1 MHRLVFAIALL
12 CTILVALPAPAP
24 AAEVRTAAKRANKP
38 VVTLVAPMRATV
50 GSTLAIRGRGFSRAS
65 RRNTIIF
72 RSPSRRVSF
81 AKPRRSFARKLVVR
95 VPASVERLLRKQ
107 DGDQSKGLPTRIR
120 LRVISK
126 RRYGKLTILRR
137 SPLIVSALRTGGQR
151 GDGRR
156 TGAPAACDGADFDDD
171 LVSNAREAK
180 LKTDPCRADTDGDG
194 VEDGFEQ
201 ESALDLNQRAVP
213 YPGRRPFP
221 NALDPTDAGNDYDGD
236 GLTLGEEARAWARR
250 AAGPFTTGLQAYTDS
265 SAAPAFGGPYG
276 GVPAF
281 GNHAS
286 PMSYSDGRQATLA
299 IGSGHPEYRGHLDG
313 DGDGRLTDDERDA
326 DGDGL
331 GNFTELR
338 AQMVQGHYPAGKE
351 CGYEYRPYLPRN
363 FADVDFLEADGD
375 GDGISDGNDDQDNDG
390 VSNVDESLPPY
401 DYPGHPV
408 YEPCGKIGLLPVD
421 RARDGS
427 LQRRH
432 PFNPCLPYRSETCAR
447 FGVRE

>member
-1 MHRLVFAIALL
+1 MHRLVFAFALL
-12 CTILVALPAPAP
+12 CTTLVALPTPAP
-24 AAEVRTAAKRANKP
+24 AAQARTAAAKRSKP
-38 VVTLVAPMRATV
+38 AVTLVAPMRATV
-50 GSTLAIRGRGFSRAS
+50 GRTLVIRGRGFARTK

-72 RSPSRRVSF
+72 RSPTRRVAF
-81 AKPRRSFARKLVVR
+81 AKPRRSFPRKLVVAI
-95 VPASVERLLRKQ
+95 PASVEGLLRK
-107 DGDQSKGLPTRIR
+107 DGGDQSKGLPTRIR
-120 LRVISK
+120 LRVISR

-137 SPLIVSALRTGGQR
+137 SPLIVSALRTG
-151 GDGRR
+151 
-156 TGAPAACDGADFDDD
+156 APAACGDGDD
-171 LVSNAREAK
+171 LDGDFVSNAREAQ

-201 ESALDLNQRAVP
+201 QSAQDLNQRAVP
-213 YPGRRPFP
+213 FPGKRPFA

-236 GLTLGEEARAWARR
+236 GLTLGEEGRAWARR

-265 SAAPAFGGPYG
+265 PSAPAFGEPDGQPYG

-281 GNHAS
+281 GNHAL
-286 PMSYSDGRQATLA
+286 PMSYSDGRQATL
-299 IGSGHPEYRGHLDG
+299 GTSSNPEYRDYLDLDG
-313 DGDGRLTDDERDA
+313 NGYLTDDERDA

-331 GNFTELR
+331 SNFSELR

-351 CGYEYRPYLPRN
+351 CGYEYKPFLPRN
-363 FADVDFLEADGD
+363 FAGVDFLEADGD

-401 DYPGHPV
+401 DSPGHPV